1 MPCFMLHS
9 RFYLRLLACA
19 FVATLAGTATAE
31 TAPAAPAKSAATKLV
46 LEKGT
51 AADDILKAYGTP
63 YKVVPLETADKT
75 LKAETWIYRRKA
87 SETVTQEH
95 LSDNVEVYTF
105 TTNVTNGNG
114 SAQPVKIST
123 PVLKSKRVTTY
134 QVTSLLIIGGQLEV
148 ARVRQEQEESY
159 L

>member
-1 MPCFMLHS
+1 MPGFMLTLRS
-9 RFYLRLLACA
+9 LFRLLACA
-19 FVATLAGTATAE
+19 IVAALTSTASAE
-31 TAPAAPAKSAATKLV
+31 TAAPAPAKPAATKLV

-63 YKVVPLETADKT
+63 YKVVPLETAEKT
-75 LKAETWIYRRKA
+75 LKAETWIYRRKV

-134 QVTSLLIIGGQLEV
+134 QVTSLLIIAGHLEI
-148 ARVRQEQEESY
+148 ARVRQEREESY

>member
-1 MPCFMLHS
+1 M
-9 RFYLRLLACA
+9 
-19 FVATLAGTATAE
+19 E
-31 TAPAAPAKSAATKLV
+31 KS
-46 LEKGT
+46 T
-51 AADDILKAYGTP
+51 AADAILKANGTP
-63 YKVVPLETADKT
+63 YKVVRLETGVKT
-75 LKAETWIYRRKA
+75 LKAENWIYRRMV

-134 QVTSLLIIGGQLEV
+134 QVTSLLIIAGQLEI
-148 ARVRQEQEESY
+148 AKVRQEREESY